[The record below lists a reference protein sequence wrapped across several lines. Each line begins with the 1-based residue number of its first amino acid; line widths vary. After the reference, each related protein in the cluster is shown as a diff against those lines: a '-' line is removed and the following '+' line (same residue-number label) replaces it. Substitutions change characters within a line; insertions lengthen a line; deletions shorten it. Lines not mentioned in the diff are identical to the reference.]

1 MVAQPDLVIAFSP
14 KGSPEAH
21 VPKSIAKSQSSREAQ
36 HRSAVQEYQVLV
48 ERLKAKGLLVTARRA
63 TEGHGAEEGK
73 IWVLV
78 RAPEKLIDELR
89 VKERCVSSPGGSI
102 PASGRS
108 RRKSRP
114 F

>member
-1 MVAQPDLVIAFSP
+1 MVAQPDLIIAFSP

-108 RRKSRP
+108 RRKP
-114 F
+114 